1 METQGGVATQNSS
14 NCSTSAPCTGHE
26 FEEDILTGF
35 DAQSDSFP
43 IAIAILIIAVNCW
56 VISLVCLKRSLRT
69 VTNYILTSLAL
80 SDLCTGAISIPLFLS
95 CNIIQE
101 TKICVAAD
109 MFMRFTSTSTV
120 LHILAMTTD
129 RYICIVYALRYMSW
143 VTKKRV
149 LYFIAV
155 IWAISLFVMLVQLE
169 WYDMNEGV
177 MDEFSPEN
185 KKKIIIVDSICFFA
199 FVGLP
204 VVVMAYTYGRILY
217 EVHRQ
222 SRNIQRH
229 NTPGWQE
236 TKRSTRQEWKV
247 ASVFM
252 VMLLV
257 FVVCWGPFFLL
268 RLELVLGSNF
278 FEVTFSN
285 FAQILMLWLRF
296 VSSLINPCLYIL
308 GKPDFRK
315 ASGLSRKKRNRFND
329 SETTRLTQSK
339 GSTFV

>member
-1 METQGGVATQNSS
+1 METQGSLATRNCS
-14 NCSTSAPCTGHE
+14 NCSTSDPVTGHE
-26 FEEDILTGF
+26 FEENMSGF
-35 DAQSDSFP
+35 DAQNDVVP
-43 IAIAILIIAVNCW
+43 IAIAIPIIAVNCW

-80 SDLCTGAISIPLFLS
+80 SDLWTGMISIPLFLC

-101 TKICVAAD
+101 TEICTAA
-109 MFMRFTSTSTV
+109 MLFMRFTSTSTV

-129 RYICIVYALRYMSW
+129 RYICIVYALRYMTW
-143 VTKKRV
+143 VTKRRV
-149 LYFIAV
+149 LHVIAA

-177 MDEFSPEN
+177 NEEFSPEN

-204 VVVMAYTYGRILY
+204 VMVMAYTYGRILY

-236 TKRSTRQEWKV
+236 TKKSTRQEWKV

-257 FVVCWGPFFLL
+257 FIVCWGPFYLL
-268 RLELVLGSNF
+268 RLERVLSSDF
-278 FEVTFSN
+278 FRVTFSV

-315 ASGLSRKKRNRFND
+315 ASGLSMKKRRFND
-329 SETTRLTQSK
+329 SEATRLTQSK
-339 GSTFV
+339 GSTSV

>member
-1 METQGGVATQNSS
+1 METQGSLATQNCS
-14 NCSTSAPCTGHE
+14 NCSTSVPVTGHE
-26 FEEDILTGF
+26 FEENMSGF
-35 DAQSDSFP
+35 DAQNDVVP
-43 IAIAILIIAVNCW
+43 IAIAIPIIAVNCW

-80 SDLCTGAISIPLFLS
+80 SDLCTGMISIPLFLC

-101 TKICVAAD
+101 TEICTAA
-109 MFMRFTSTSTV
+109 MLFMRFTSTSTV

-129 RYICIVYALRYMSW
+129 RYICIVYALRYMTW
-143 VTKKRV
+143 VTKRRV
-149 LYFIAV
+149 LYVIAA

-177 MDEFSPEN
+177 NEEFSPEN
-185 KKKIIIVDSICFFA
+185 KIKIIIVDSICFFA

-204 VVVMAYTYGRILY
+204 VMVMAYTYGRILY

-257 FVVCWGPFFLL
+257 FIVCWGPFYLL
-268 RLELVLGSNF
+268 RLERVLSSDF
-278 FEVTFSN
+278 FWVSFSV

-315 ASGLSRKKRNRFND
+315 ASGLSKKKRRFND
-329 SETTRLTQSK
+329 SEATRLTQSK
-339 GSTFV
+339 GSTPV

>member
-1 METQGGVATQNSS
+1 METQGSLATRNCS
-14 NCSTSAPCTGHE
+14 NCSTSDPVTGHE
-26 FEEDILTGF
+26 FEENMSGF
-35 DAQSDSFP
+35 DAQNDVVP
-43 IAIAILIIAVNCW
+43 IAIAIPIIAVNCW

-80 SDLCTGAISIPLFLS
+80 SDLWTGMISIPLFLC

-101 TKICVAAD
+101 TEICTAA
-109 MFMRFTSTSTV
+109 MLFMRFTSTSTV

-129 RYICIVYALRYMSW
+129 RYICIVYALRYMTW
-143 VTKKRV
+143 VTKRRV
-149 LYFIAV
+149 LHVIAA

-177 MDEFSPEN
+177 NEEFSPEN

-204 VVVMAYTYGRILY
+204 VMVMAYTYGRILY

-236 TKRSTRQEWKV
+236 TKKSTRQEWKV

-252 VMLLV
+252 TSVHT
-257 FVVCWGPFFLL
+257 
-268 RLELVLGSNF
+268 E
-278 FEVTFSN
+278 
-285 FAQILMLWLRF
+285 
-296 VSSLINPCLYIL
+296 
-308 GKPDFRK
+308 
-315 ASGLSRKKRNRFND
+315 
-329 SETTRLTQSK
+329 
-339 GSTFV
+339 

>member
-1 METQGGVATQNSS
+1 METQGSLATRNCS
-14 NCSTSAPCTGHE
+14 NCSTSVPVTGHE
-26 FEEDILTGF
+26 FEENMSGF
-35 DAQSDSFP
+35 DAQSDVVP
-43 IAIAILIIAVNCW
+43 IAIAIPIIAVNCW

-69 VTNYILTSLAL
+69 VTNYILTSLGL
-80 SDLCTGAISIPLFLS
+80 SDLCTGMISIPLFLC

-101 TKICVAAD
+101 TEICTAA
-109 MFMRFTSTSTV
+109 MLFMRFTSTSTV

-129 RYICIVYALRYMSW
+129 RYICIVYALRYMTW
-143 VTKKRV
+143 VTKRRV
-149 LYFIAV
+149 LYVIAA

-177 MDEFSPEN
+177 NEEFSPEN

-204 VVVMAYTYGRILY
+204 VMVMAYTYGRILY

-236 TKRSTRQEWKV
+236 TKKSTRQEWKV

-257 FVVCWGPFFLL
+257 FIVCWGPFYLL
-268 RLELVLGSNF
+268 RLERVLSSDF
-278 FEVTFSN
+278 FRVTFSV

-315 ASGLSRKKRNRFND
+315 ASGLSKKKRRFND
-329 SETTRLTQSK
+329 SEATRLTQSK
-339 GSTFV
+339 GSTSV